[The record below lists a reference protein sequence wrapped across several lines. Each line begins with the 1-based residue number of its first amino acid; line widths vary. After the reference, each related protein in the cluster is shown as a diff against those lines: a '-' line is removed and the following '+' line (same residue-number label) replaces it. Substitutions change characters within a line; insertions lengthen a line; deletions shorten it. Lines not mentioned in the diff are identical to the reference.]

1 MHETPIGHRAHQE
14 EGEEE
19 VIDHFPFSPLHLSHF
34 LVRLHVG
41 PPRLLMMTRGRRTR
55 TAAAGSLSISRK

>member
-34 LVRLHVG
+34 LQGDTSGGEPGLG
-41 PPRLLMMTRGRRTR
+41 
-55 TAAAGSLSISRK
+55 